1 MTEKTETVTIQV
13 SVAERLYPLKV
24 TKSDEAKVRLAENLV
39 NEKIKT
45 YQNMFQGKD
54 KQDYM
59 AMCLLNLAVEF
70 TTLQSETQ
78 HNHRL
83 TEEKLNQLEEVLSGI

>member
-1 MTEKTETVTIQV
+1 MIEKTETVTIQV

-24 TKSDEAKVRLAENLV
+24 TKSDEEKVRLAENLV

-59 AMCLLNLAVEF
+59 AMSLLNLAVEY

-83 TEEKLNQLEEVLSGI
+83 TEEKLNQLEELLSGI